1 MVEGK
6 VRVMDQNTVGVPPVQ
21 KTKPC
26 QTAALRQPGPRPPA
40 PSHHGI
46 WNEAPSTALDL
57 RYLFR
62 EVVELPLPAGFTDLL
77 KRIDDL

>member
-1 MVEGK
+1 MDHSNIGIPK
-6 VRVMDQNTVGVPPVQ
+6 VLV
-21 KTKPC
+21 TKHC
-26 QTAALRQPGPRPPA
+26 QTAAPRKPGPRPPP

-62 EVVELPLPAGFTDLL
+62 DVVDQPLPAGFTDLL
-77 KRIDDL
+77 ARLDAL

>member
-1 MVEGK
+1 
-6 VRVMDQNTVGVPPVQ
+6 MDQNTVGVPPVQ
-21 KTKPC
+21 KTKLC